1 MHTPPSF
8 TISGDRFM
16 LNGAPLRVLSG
27 ALHYF
32 RVVPGQWRDR
42 LLKLRVMGLNTVE
55 TYVAWNLH
63 EPRPGEFRFDAGL
76 DLAAFV
82 RLAQELGLYVIVR
95 PGPYICAEWEFG
107 GLPAWL
113 LADQAMEVRC
123 CHAPYL
129 EAVRRFYTA
138 LLPRLLPLQVQY
150 GGPILAMQVENEYGS
165 YGSDR
170 QYLEWL
176 RALMVELG
184 VEAPLFTSDGATDH
198 MLTHG
203 TLPDVFMTANF
214 GSRAQGEFAKLREFQ
229 PGGPLMC
236 MEFWNGWF
244 DHWGEPH
251 HTRDAADAAQALD
264 EVLAAGASVNVYMFH
279 GGTNFGFMNGA
290 NTDLVTRAYQPT
302 VNSYDYDAPLSE
314 AGEPTAKFHAF
325 RKVIEQYVDLPP
337 LALPPPSPKLPPTAA
352 RFTGS
357 LALANALPVLATPHH
372 DIAPRTME
380 SLGQDYGFLLYR
392 TTVVHPAGKVTL
404 SVERVHDR
412 AQVFVDGV
420 EAGVL
425 ARDGG
430 GTLDIDVPG
439 GPFTLDLLVE
449 NMGRV
454 NYGPD
459 LQDRK
464 GLLGWV
470 RLGINKLYHWT
481 MLPLP
486 LGDLSALRFATGSR
500 PQPAATPLAGPAFHR
515 AVFDV
520 AAPGDSFLSLPG
532 WNKGVAWVNG
542 FNLGRYWKQGPQA
555 ALYVPAPLLQAGENE
570 LIVFELHGAAGR
582 AVFGPGKQDG
592 KQEGKL
598 GQ

>member
-1 MHTPPSF
+1 MQNPSF

-42 LLKLRVMGLNTVE
+42 LLKLKAMGLNTVE

-63 EPRPGEFRFDAGL
+63 EPRPGAFRFDGAL
-76 DLAAFV
+76 DLPAFV

-113 LADQAMEVRC
+113 LADPAMEVRC
-123 CHAPYL
+123 CYPPYL
-129 EAVRRFYTA
+129 AAVRRFYTA
-138 LLPRLLPLQVQY
+138 LLPQLLPLQVQH

-165 YGSDR
+165 YGSDA
-170 QYLEWL
+170 QYVEWV

-184 VEAPLFTSDGATDH
+184 VATLLFTSDGATDY
-198 MLTHG
+198 MLAHG
-203 TLPDVFMTANF
+203 TLPDVFKTANF
-214 GSRAQGEFAKLREFQ
+214 GSRADGEFAKLREYQ
-229 PGGPLMC
+229 PRGPLMC

-251 HTRDAADAAQALD
+251 HTREAADAAQALD
-264 EVLAAGASVNVYMFH
+264 EVLASGASVNVYMFH

-290 NTDLVTRAYQPT
+290 NTDLETRAYQPT
-302 VNSYDYDAPLSE
+302 VNSYDYDAPLGE
-314 AGEPTAKFHAF
+314 AGEPTEKFHAF
-325 RKVIEQYVDLPP
+325 RKVIERYVDLPP
-337 LALPPPSPKLPPTAA
+337 MALPLPAARLPSTTV

-357 LALANALPVLATPHH
+357 TALADALPALAAPRH
-372 DIAPRTME
+372 DIVPRPME
-380 SLGQDYGFLLYR
+380 SLGQDYGFILYR
-392 TTVVHPAGKVTL
+392 TDIVHPPGRVVL

-412 AQVFVDGV
+412 AQVFVNGV
-420 EAGVL
+420 EAGVVE
-425 ARDGG
+425 RNGG
-430 GTLDIDVPG
+430 GTLELDLPA
-439 GPFTLDLLVE
+439 GPVRLELLVE

-481 MLPLP
+481 MFPLP
-486 LGDLSALRFATGSR
+486 LDELSALRFGT
-500 PQPAATPLAGPAFHR
+500 AACAGPAFHR

-520 AAPGDSFLSLPG
+520 AEPADSFLSLPG
-532 WNKGVAWVNG
+532 WNKGVAWING
-542 FNLGRYWKQGPQA
+542 FNLGRYWERGPQQ
-555 ALYVPAPLLQAGENE
+555 ALYVPAPLLRTGENE
-570 LIVFELHGAAGR
+570 LIVFELHGGAGD
-582 AVFGPGKQDG
+582 AV
-592 KQEGKL
+592 L
-598 GQ
+598 A